1 MITRLAM
8 MLALVVLGP
17 CQALADPTPAPPE
30 LDCSK
35 GLEALRSW
43 SAWLPGAER
52 TTRDGKDIITISAPD
67 AWRVEITFTTP
78 GEPAHPAVIS
88 RKFLKQVTGVWT
100 AQSKA
105 CGYGDQAQFAEML
118 ANMKA
123 EDTRLTNVS
132 RDEVARQKSE
142 RSPFAPMR

>member
-1 MITRLAM
+1 MIARLGM

-35 GLEALRSW
+35 SLEALRSW

-52 TTRDGKDIITISAPD
+52 TTRDGRDIITVSAPD
-67 AWRVEITFTTP
+67 VWRVEITFTTP
-78 GEPAHPAVIS
+78 GEPAHPAVIL

-105 CGYGDQAQFAEML
+105 CGYGDQTQFAELL

-123 EDTRLTNVS
+123 TDKALTDAS
-132 RDEVARQKSE
+132 RAEVDRKKQE
-142 RSPFAPMR
+142 LSPLGAP